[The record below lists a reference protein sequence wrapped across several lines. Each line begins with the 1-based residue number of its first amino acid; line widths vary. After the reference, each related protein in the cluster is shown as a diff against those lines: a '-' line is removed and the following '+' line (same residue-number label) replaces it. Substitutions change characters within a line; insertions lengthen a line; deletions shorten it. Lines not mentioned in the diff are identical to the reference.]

1 MAWVEEGNKGPSMGW
16 GARKASWVMGKV
28 RSKVIR
34 WGFKC
39 MFETLHGI
47 QLEGGQGQKDTG
59 PGQAE
64 PFYQEQEL
72 RGLRWEGG

>member
-1 MAWVEEGNKGPSMGW
+1 MAFVKAGYKDHSMGW
-16 GARKASWVMGKV
+16 GAWKASWVMGKV

-47 QLEGGQGQKDTG
+47 QLEGGQGKRRTVDQDKQNLPT
-59 PGQAE
+59 
-64 PFYQEQEL
+64 
-72 RGLRWEGG
+72 RNRS